1 MQKAMILSA
10 PVTRSVKGMAL
21 AMAAGTHVMKR
32 GMVTAPR
39 ADSDVAAVLKDMKDS
54 FKAFKEDQDKR
65 IHELEKSAATP
76 ADIVAAKKESADL
89 VNALQT
95 TVDDLVLQLAAGQ
108 MNGGGRSP
116 EAKANAEAM
125 VAFMRTEEIRADLK
139 KSPDSNGGYLVPT
152 EWDRTITDKLHEI
165 SPLRQIFRVVPTS
178 KATFSRLY
186 NLKGT
191 GAGWVGEE
199 DTRGKTNTATFGSLE
214 FATGEMYANPAAT
227 QQMLDDAETDL
238 EAWLAEEVQETFSTT
253 ENAAFIAGD
262 GAKGKPFGLL
272 TYATGAAN
280 ATKHPFGAI
289 LTINSESAAD
299 ITADAIID
307 VVYDL
312 PASFSSGASFI
323 MNRKTLRKVRK
334 MKDGDG
340 NYLWE
345 KSFQAGQP
353 STILGYPV
361 YEVAEMPDV
370 AANALPIAFGDFK
383 RGYLIVDRKGVV
395 ILRDPYTNK
404 PYVQFYTTKR
414 LGGGVDNPEA
424 MRLLKCAVTA

>member
-1 MQKAMILSA
+1 MQKTVILGAKVS
-10 PVTRSVKGMAL
+10 RSVVGAAL
-21 AMAAGTHVMKR
+21 AMAAGTHVMMR

-39 ADSDVAAVLKDMKDS
+39 ADSDLASVLTELKGN
-54 FKAFKEDQDKR
+54 FKAFKDEQDKR
-65 IHELEKSAATP
+65 IRDLETGSAKP
-76 ADIVAAKKESADL
+76 SDIEAAKKESADL

-95 TVDDLVLQLAAGQ
+95 TVDDLVMQLTAGQ

-116 EAKANAEAM
+116 EAKAHAEAM
-125 VAFMRTEEIRADLK
+125 VAFMRSDEIRADLK
-139 KSPDSNGGYLVPT
+139 KTPDSNGGYLVPT
-152 EWDRTITDKLHEI
+152 EWDRTITDKLREM

-178 KATFSRLY
+178 KPTFSRLY

-199 DTRGKTNTATFGSLE
+199 DARPKTNTSTFGSLV
-214 FATGEMYANPAAT
+214 FDTGEMYANPAAT
-227 QQMLDDAETDL
+227 QQMLDDSETNL
-238 EAWLAEEVQETFSTT
+238 ETWLAEEVQETFSTT

-280 ATKHPFGAI
+280 AAKHPFGSI
-289 LTINSESAAD
+289 GTINSESAAD
-299 ITADAIID
+299 ITADSIID
-307 VVYDL
+307 LVYDL
-312 PASFSSGASFI
+312 PASFSSNASFI

-383 RGYLIVDRKGVV
+383 RAYLVVDRKGVT
-395 ILRDPYTNK
+395 ILRDPFTNK

-424 MRLLKCAVTA
+424 VRLLKCAVAP